1 MKIKR
6 HETAALLVSH
16 PVVPAPFGYPAE
28 PAHRCRKQFSVFAAV
43 VYAFDNFVFRPESEH
58 LCYHEADIVIFSGRI
73 YPLNILALERY
84 GLLAYDIDAFLHRLD
99 RKICMQ
105 KCRQAD
111 VENINILFFKHFIKI
126 GVMAFVWI
134 VFHSLGTDVAYC
146 DKLGVVHAFPCGDVR
161 SAYSA
166 NADECDFQH
175 FYLPPA
181 QYFRRPSRINTPLY
195 YHIFLSFYSHFRLF
209 FNNV

>member
-1 MKIKR
+1 
-6 HETAALLVSH
+6 
-16 PVVPAPFGYPAE
+16 
-28 PAHRCRKQFSVFAAV
+28 
-43 VYAFDNFVFRPESEH
+43 
-58 LCYHEADIVIFSGRI
+58 
-73 YPLNILALERY
+73 
-84 GLLAYDIDAFLHRLD
+84 
-99 RKICMQ
+99 MQ

-146 DKLGVVHAFPCGDVR
+146 DKLGVVHAFPCRNVR

-175 FYLPPA
+175 FIYLRLNISGVRA
-181 QYFRRPSRINTPLY
+181 GLIRLYIIIYFSLFTVIFGFFSIMFDTASSGIYNCHRINF
-195 YHIFLSFYSHFRLF
+195 IMRRIR
-209 FNNV
+209 

>member
-1 MKIKR
+1 M
-6 HETAALLVSH
+6 SH
-16 PVVPAPFGYPAE
+16 
-28 PAHRCRKQFSVFAAV
+28 
-43 VYAFDNFVFRPESEH
+43 
-58 LCYHEADIVIFSGRI
+58 IV
-73 YPLNILALERY
+73 
-84 GLLAYDIDAFLHRLD
+84 
-99 RKICMQ
+99 
-105 KCRQAD
+105 
-111 VENINILFFKHFIKI
+111 
-126 GVMAFVWI
+126 
-134 VFHSLGTDVAYC
+134 
-146 DKLGVVHAFPCGDVR
+146 DKLGIVHAFPCGDVR